1 MNKNYILIETDNN
14 DSTFIKENRYFEIY
28 QLPFNIKE
36 INDNPF
42 FIVKAINQSEAFF
55 KFRITYPNLLKKTSK
70 SFKDIILNLDVE

>member
-14 DSTFIKENRYFEIY
+14 DSTFIKENCYFEIY

-36 INDNPF
+36 INDNPS
-42 FIVKAINQSEAFF
+42 FIVEAINQSEAFF
-55 KFRITYPNLLKKTSK
+55 KFRIIYPNLLKKTSK